1 MFILIVPI
9 ATEKVSRIS
18 SLWSYPVEYYLEPVE
33 EYSESKI
40 HMSEPESGK
49 GNVNTVEFV
58 NQAREILESVA
69 WSSLFTMNEHSIANV
84 YLDLIFLL
92 RIMFVKNILL
102 QISCCA

>member
-1 MFILIVPI
+1 MLTVETAVIHLMFILIVPI

-58 NQAREILESVA
+58 NQARGDTRVSRMVE
-69 WSSLFTMNEHSIANV
+69 FV
-84 YLDLIFLL
+84 YDE
-92 RIMFVKNILL
+92 
-102 QISCCA
+102 